1 MKKFIKHKT
10 KLFIISTAIALTSIL
25 SYSFTN
31 SDFEIAKNLD
41 IFATLYKELNRNYVE
56 ETEPGKLMEKAID
69 EMLKSLD
76 PYTVYIPETDIE
88 DYKLMTTGIYGG
100 IGALI
105 HKKDGNVVIAQP
117 YEGFPAAKNGL
128 MAGDKIIK
136 IDGKAVKSKPTSE
149 VSSMLKGQSG
159 TEVEVAVER
168 YGSKKPIKKT
178 LSRENIKID
187 NVPYYGM
194 LRDSIGYIKLTD
206 FTKKAAKEVK
216 DAFQEL
222 RKNQHITS
230 VIIDLRGNGGGL
242 LDEAVQLSNIFIPKG
257 ELIVSTKGKLK
268 SKNSYHK
275 TNDNPV
281 DKDIPLAVLVDRGSA
296 SASEIFAGAVQDLDR
311 GVVVGKRT
319 FGKGLVQ
326 NVVPLSYNS
335 KLKVTVAK
343 YYIPSGRC
351 IQAIDYANRNE
362 DGSVGKVPDSLISEF
377 TTKHGRKVYDGGG
390 IRPDISTEKENIS
403 HITKGL
409 IKDFMIF
416 DYATKFRIES
426 PEIPSVENF
435 KITDSI
441 YNDFKK
447 YLSKRNFDYT
457 TDSEKQLEK
466 LKEKAKAEKYFKA
479 IDKEFTQLENK
490 LMHDKNSDLLTFKD
504 EIKFILKEHII
515 MRYYYQTGAIK
526 ASLDKDPGIEK
537 AVNVLLDQN
546 KYNNIL
552 SPTTKNEEKE
562 TNN

>member
-10 KLFIISTAIALTSIL
+10 RLFIISTAIALTSIL
-25 SYSFTN
+25 SYSFKN

-41 IFATLYKELNRNYVE
+41 IFATLYKELNRSYVE
-56 ETEPGKLMEKAID
+56 ETDPGKLMGKAID

-76 PYTVYIPETDIE
+76 PYTVYIPESDIE

-105 HKKDGNVVIAQP
+105 HKKDGNVVISQP
-117 YEGFPAAKNGL
+117 YEGFPAEKSGL

-136 IDGKAVKSKPTSE
+136 IDGKEVKPKTTSE

-159 TEVEVAVER
+159 TEVEVVVER

-178 LSRENIKID
+178 LVRENIKID

-194 LRDSIGYIKLTD
+194 LHDSIGYIKLTD
-206 FTKKAAKEVK
+206 FTKNAAKEVE
-216 DAFQEL
+216 DAFLEL
-222 RKNQHITS
+222 RKNHQVSS

-242 LDEAVQLSNIFIPKG
+242 LDEAVRLSNIFVPKG

-296 SASEIFAGAVQDLDR
+296 SASEIFAGAMQDLDR

-351 IQAIDYANRNE
+351 IQAIDYASRNE

-377 TTKHGRKVYDGGG
+377 TTKSGRKVYDGGG
-390 IRPDISTEKENIS
+390 IRPDMSTEKESIS
-403 HITKGL
+403 HISKGL
-409 IKDFMIF
+409 IRDFMIF
-416 DYATKFRIES
+416 DYATKFRIEN
-426 PEIPSVENF
+426 PVIPSVENF

-441 YNDFKK
+441 YSDFKK
-447 YLSKRNFDYT
+447 YISKRNFDYT
-457 TDSEKQLEK
+457 TDSERQLEK
-466 LKEKAKAEKYFKA
+466 LKETAKEEKYFKA
-479 IDKEFTQLENK
+479 IDKEFSELENK
-490 LMHDKNSDLLTFKD
+490 LMHDKNSDLITFKD
-504 EIKFILKEHII
+504 EITFILKEHII

-526 ASLDKDPGIEK
+526 ASLDEDPGIEK
-537 AVNVLLDQN
+537 AVNILLDKE

-552 SPTTKNEEKE
+552 SPAIKSEETKN
-562 TNN
+562 

>member
-1 MKKFIKHKT
+1 MKKFITHKT
-10 KLFIISTAIALTSIL
+10 RLFIISTAIALTSIL
-25 SYSFTN
+25 TYSFTN

-56 ETEPGKLMEKAID
+56 ETDPGKLMEKAID

-76 PYTVYIPETDIE
+76 PYTVYIPESDIE

-105 HKKDGNVVIAQP
+105 HKKDGNVVISQP
-117 YEGFPAAKNGL
+117 YEGFPAEKKGL

-136 IDGKAVKSKPTSE
+136 IDGKEVKSKPISE

-159 TEVEVAVER
+159 TEVEVVVER

-178 LSRENIKID
+178 LVRENVKID

-194 LRDSIGYIKLTD
+194 LHDSIGYIKLTD
-206 FTKKAAKEVK
+206 FTKNAAKEVK
-216 DAFQEL
+216 EAFLEL
-222 RKNQHITS
+222 RKNHHVSS

-242 LDEAVQLSNIFIPKG
+242 LDEAVRLSNIFIPKG

-275 TNDNPV
+275 TNNNPV

-296 SASEIFAGAVQDLDR
+296 SASEIFAGAMQDLDR

-377 TTKHGRKVYDGGG
+377 TTKNGRKVYDGGG
-390 IRPDISTEKENIS
+390 IRPDISSEKESIS
-403 HITKGL
+403 HITRGL

-416 DYATKFRIES
+416 DYATKFRIEN
-426 PEIPSVENF
+426 PEIPSVESF

-447 YLSKRNFDYT
+447 YISKRNFDYT

-466 LKEKAKAEKYFKA
+466 LKETAKEEKYFKA
-479 IDKEFTQLENK
+479 IGKEFSELEKK
-490 LMHDKNSDLLTFKD
+490 LMHDKNSDLLTYKD

-526 ASLDKDPGIEK
+526 ASLNEDPGVEK
-537 AVNVLLDQN
+537 AVNILLDKD

-552 SPTTKNEEKE
+552 SPAIKSEETKN
-562 TNN
+562 